1 MAGLVLGAVTCA
13 SATDW
18 PQYRGPNHDG
28 SYPGSLTTNWTG
40 SATTPVWRM
49 TLGKGFSSFA
59 VSQAKAITQVYR
71 NSKET
76 CIALSITNGAELWAT
91 ALESGQNYLGYD
103 GPRSTPSID
112 QDSVYVLTSNLK
124 LLRLNLAN
132 GAIVWSNNL
141 MTAFGAGII
150 GYAGA
155 ASPLLDGGLIYVN
168 LNTGNQS
175 LAAFWAA
182 NGAPAWRAEDEL
194 TTHSTPVA
202 ATILGVR
209 QVIFA
214 TQNGLVSLHA
224 ANGQKLWDYPYPNG
238 YNGVCLGG
246 SPVVWSNI
254 VFISQS
260 YTPCSTA
267 AQIGFAGGAWSA
279 THLWDKPIG
288 MIWMTPVCFQGAV
301 YGPTGDNGSSTS
313 PLVCLD
319 LMTGGLLWSYDGF
332 GRGSVTLAGDL
343 ILGLSEA
350 GWLRLI
356 RPDTRAYTELGS
368 FQALDSGN
376 CWNSIAIA
384 DGRVY
389 ARSTSSQAACFDLSP
404 PNLPQ
409 PDLRLDPLAWA
420 GPDKFRLTVRAADG
434 TPVDSS
440 RLAGIEVLA
449 SPSLVLPP
457 SQWSRLTNSLV
468 LTNGMACID
477 DLDAA
482 GGQAEFFMVAEPK

>member
-1 MAGLVLGAVTCA
+1 
-13 SATDW
+13 
-18 PQYRGPNHDG
+18 
-28 SYPGSLTTNWTG
+28 
-40 SATTPVWRM
+40 
-49 TLGKGFSSFA
+49 
-59 VSQAKAITQVYR
+59 
-71 NSKET
+71 
-76 CIALSITNGAELWAT
+76 
-91 ALESGQNYLGYD
+91 
-103 GPRSTPSID
+103 
-112 QDSVYVLTSNLK
+112 
-124 LLRLNLAN
+124 
-132 GAIVWSNNL
+132 
-141 MTAFGAGII
+141 
-150 GYAGA
+150 
-155 ASPLLDGGLIYVN
+155 
-168 LNTGNQS
+168 
-175 LAAFWAA
+175 
-182 NGAPAWRAEDEL
+182 
-194 TTHSTPVA
+194 
-202 ATILGVR
+202 
-209 QVIFA
+209 
-214 TQNGLVSLHA
+214 
-224 ANGQKLWDYPYPNG
+224 
-238 YNGVCLGG
+238 
-246 SPVVWSNI
+246 
-254 VFISQS
+254 
-260 YTPCSTA
+260 
-267 AQIGFAGGAWSA
+267 
-279 THLWDKPIG
+279 
-288 MIWMTPVCFQGAV
+288 
-301 YGPTGDNGSSTS
+301 
-313 PLVCLD
+313 
-319 LMTGGLLWSYDGF
+319 MTGGLLWSYDGF